1 MCKQFFSIL
10 LCCMIFGLPVQ
21 AETVSISLIGVGATV
36 SLPDGWEKVASSKE
50 EILLEAEGPGGILMT
65 LTCQEGE
72 VSQGQWNLSLYEES
86 ECDDLGE
93 SIAETLEKGGYE
105 NVQYSLYPK
114 DPVTWLCFRWERQ
127 DKGEARSYGVQYYT
141 AMNGKSI
148 TVAFSSEAAIEE
160 DSVTEI
166 VDSVIFDQVLDRPE
180 AEDHSWE
187 TRIIWIVLL
196 IAAGLLTYAITKKR
210 GKR

>member
-1 MCKQFFSIL
+1 MCKKFFSIL

-105 NVQYSLYPK
+105 NVQYSLYP
-114 DPVTWLCFRWERQ
+114 
-127 DKGEARSYGVQYYT
+127 
-141 AMNGKSI
+141 
-148 TVAFSSEAAIEE
+148 
-160 DSVTEI
+160 
-166 VDSVIFDQVLDRPE
+166 
-180 AEDHSWE
+180 
-187 TRIIWIVLL
+187 
-196 IAAGLLTYAITKKR
+196 
-210 GKR
+210 